1 MSYAK
6 QLLDTYPR
14 DFLIGANGRGYSRS
28 PNEWRRCASRA
39 RVSAA
44 EAP

>member
-14 DFLIGANGRGYSRS
+14 DFLAGITALIPRRRSSRRALGY
-28 PNEWRRCASRA
+28 E
-39 RVSAA
+39 
-44 EAP
+44 